1 MGKIFFIDF
10 CILLSPLLV
19 ILSIAGLYV
28 NLMYDE
34 CLNLMNVNIGTA
46 SQRERKEKIEHK
58 HNTENQ
64 KKKKKS
70 NSSL

>member
-1 MGKIFFIDF
+1 
-10 CILLSPLLV
+10 
-19 ILSIAGLYV
+19 
-28 NLMYDE
+28 MYDE

-64 KKKKKS
+64 KNQTHLS
-70 NSSL
+70 DIRIFIFLISL